1 MENSENLTFPNL
13 KSTISK
19 IKEDFTFE
27 KQYDT
32 LIDFEIIASNDP
44 DLIYLKTLLTST
56 NSVEICAKFT
66 PKENKSI
73 ACFLGLIVGD
83 SLGNLTDGLPL
94 DYNRKLISSFEDYK
108 EIPRIPLGLFSDDSA
123 MALCIADSLLDKKYA
138 YDPVD
143 MKHRFLLWWYEGLN
157 NGKSLLKKDPKIY
170 KAKMPFDLYSFGIG
184 TTIWC
189 SLLTFIRNTIN
200 PTVSSSDSFMPR
212 SSDGNGSI
220 MRLAPIAIA
229 FNDDFEKMTQISR
242 DQSFLTHFGEEAAEC
257 CQLLA
262 NILSIIINE
271 DSCDLN
277 NFDKKKL
284 FLAKTCQKAALQA
297 NITLDSVISLAHSKQ
312 EEEWTEDEHNQ
323 NEEDRNWNWM
333 SENFTYSKTRNE
345 KNTTCIGVYCMDCM
359 AMALHITLFSKNFKE
374 AILKSVNMGGD
385 ADTLAAVVGQINGCL
400 YGIDDYMFG
409 QYQTVRK
416 WDQDKT
422 FIRAYKLINRKKL

>member
-1 MENSENLTFPNL
+1 MENSQNIPFPNL

-19 IKEDFTFE
+19 IKEDLTFE

-32 LIDFEIIASNDP
+32 LIDFDIIQSNDP
-44 DLIYLKTLLTST
+44 DLIPVKSLLTSI
-56 NSVEICAKFT
+56 NSDEISLKLT
-66 PKENKSI
+66 PKENKAI

-83 SLGNLTDGLPL
+83 SLGNITDGLPL
-94 DYNRKLISSFEDYK
+94 DYDRKLISSFEEYK

-123 MALCIADSLLDKKYA
+123 MALCIAESFLEKKYV

-157 NGKSLLKKDPKIY
+157 NGKSLLKKDPMIY
-170 KAKMPFDLYSFGIG
+170 KAKMPFDLNSFGIG
-184 TTIWC
+184 NTIWC
-189 SLLTFIRNTIN
+189 SLLTFIKN
-200 PTVSSSDSFMPR
+200 PNNPKVSSSDSFMPR

-229 FNDDFEKMTQISR
+229 FNDNFEAMTEISR

-262 NILSIIINE
+262 NILSIIIN
-271 DSCDLN
+271 DNSCDLT
-277 NFDKKKL
+277 NFDKKKV
-284 FLAKTCQKAALQA
+284 FLAQICQKAALQA
-297 NITLDSVISLAHSKQ
+297 NLTLDSVISLAYSKQ
-312 EEEWTEDEHNQ
+312 EEEWTEDDHNK

-333 SENFTYSKTRNE
+333 AEDFTYSKTRNE
-345 KNTTCIGVYCMDCM
+345 NNTTCIGAYCMDCL
-359 AMALHITLFSKNFKE
+359 AMALHVTFFSRNFKE

-400 YGIDDYMFG
+400 YGIDDYMLG

-422 FIRAYKLINRKKL
+422 FIRAYKLINKKNV